1 MRYVCPL
8 NQNKIDKAQGGKE
21 RAQLQLKLENMN
33 EKLWWFGKKKT
44 FSEKICLQASILF
57 TNIAHAF
64 SGNSIILKQQT
75 DGNAIGCLKIMVSR
89 KEPLSF

>member
-33 EKLWWFGKKKT
+33 EKLWWFEKKT
-44 FSEKICLQASILF
+44 HLHEQIYPMPFL
-57 TNIAHAF
+57 
-64 SGNSIILKQQT
+64 
-75 DGNAIGCLKIMVSR
+75 AI
-89 KEPLSF
+89 PSFLNNKRTEMQ